1 MRTLTFIVI
10 AGALSSCAP
19 SRRAPSADRTPVA
32 SDASDVSLL
41 VTDVAR
47 FADAFD
53 RAQITKD
60 RAALERMVA
69 DDLVFVDG
77 TGKRQ
82 GRREFID
89 GWTAP
94 GDRYDP
100 VTLTDRVILPLGRDA
115 VVVSAETVLT
125 GTSDGKRF
133 ASRFRFADTFVRV
146 RGEWRATHIQV
157 TRIAGG

>member
-1 MRTLTFIVI
+1 MM
-10 AGALSSCAP
+10 
-19 SRRAPSADRTPVA
+19 ADAT
-32 SDASDVSLL
+32 
-41 VTDVAR
+41 R

-82 GRREFID
+82 GRTEFID

-100 VTLTDRVILPLGRDA
+100 VTLTDRVIRPLGRDA
-115 VVVSAETVLT
+115 VVVSAETVLS

-146 RGEWRATHIQV
+146 EGQWRATYIQV